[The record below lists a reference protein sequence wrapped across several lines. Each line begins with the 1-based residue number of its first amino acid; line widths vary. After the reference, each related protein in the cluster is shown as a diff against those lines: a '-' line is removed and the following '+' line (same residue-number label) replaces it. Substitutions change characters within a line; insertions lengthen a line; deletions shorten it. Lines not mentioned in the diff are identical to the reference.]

1 MDAVLRAVV
10 VYLFLL
16 IVIRIAGKRS
26 VSQLTT
32 FDLVVILI
40 LSEATQQALLGDDF
54 SVLNAFLV
62 IMTLVGLQ
70 ILFDS
75 VGQRWKRF
83 GRVIDGSPVVVLEDG
98 RPLSDRLK
106 RARVDEADILEQA
119 RRSQGIE
126 SLDQIKYA
134 VLERGGGISVIPKS
148 SA

>member
-148 SA
+148 SG

>member
-1 MDAVLRAVV
+1 M
-10 VYLFLL
+10 
-16 IVIRIAGKRS
+16 
-26 VSQLTT
+26 
-32 FDLVVILI
+32 
-40 LSEATQQALLGDDF
+40 EASQQALPGDDF
-54 SVLNAFLV
+54 SVLNALLV
-62 IMTLVGLQ
+62 IVTLVGLQ

-119 RRSQGIE
+119 RRSQGID

>member
-70 ILFDS
+70 FLFDS

-119 RRSQGIE
+119 RRSQGID

>member
-98 RPLSDRLK
+98 WPLSDRLK

>member
-1 MDAVLRAVV
+1 MDAVLRAAV

-16 IVIRIAGKRS
+16 IVIRVAGKRS

-40 LSEATQQALLGDDF
+40 LSEASQQALLGDDF

-62 IMTLVGLQ
+62 IVTLVGLQ

-83 GRVIDGSPVVVLEDG
+83 GRVIDGSPVIVLEDG
-98 RPLSDRLK
+98 RPLRDRLK
-106 RARVDEADILEQA
+106 RARVDEDDILEQA
-119 RRSQGIE
+119 RRAQGIE

-148 SA
+148 SG

>member
-119 RRSQGIE
+119 RRSQGID